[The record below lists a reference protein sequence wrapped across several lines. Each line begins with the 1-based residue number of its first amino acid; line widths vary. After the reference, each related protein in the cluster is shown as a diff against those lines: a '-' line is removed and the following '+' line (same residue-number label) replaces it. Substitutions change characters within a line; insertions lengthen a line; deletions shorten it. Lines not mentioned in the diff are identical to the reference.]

1 MESAVGKTSKKTGN
15 AVKLTIL
22 FLLLAVYMF
31 PFFLTIINAF
41 KSNAAILRTP
51 LSLTDPNG
59 LSLDN
64 FVLAFKEM
72 NFVNTFFNS
81 LVITVVSVV
90 IIVLLSSMTAYFFVR
105 MKWKINS
112 VLFGIMVA
120 AMIIPFQ
127 VIMIPLISIY
137 GGVLGLLANRGTLIF
152 MNVGFGLSMA
162 IFIYHGFI
170 KSGVPISLEEA
181 ATLDG
186 CSRLQTFFKVVFPL
200 LKPTTATIVVLDVLW
215 LWNDYLLPSLV
226 LTKEA
231 LYTLPLTTY
240 VFRGAYF
247 NNYGALMAGLVLS
260 TLPVIV
266 LYIFLQ
272 KQIISGVVSG
282 AVKS

>member
-1 MESAVGKTSKKTGN
+1 MDTTVGGTKKKVGN
-15 AVKLTIL
+15 IVKLIIL

-31 PFFLTIINAF
+31 PFFLTLINAF

-51 LSLTDPNG
+51 LSLSDPKG
-59 LSLDN
+59 LSFDN
-64 FVLAFKEM
+64 FILAFKEM
-72 NFVNTFFNS
+72 NFLNAFFNS
-81 LVITVVSVV
+81 LMITVISVA

-112 VLFGIMVA
+112 VLFAIMVA
-120 AMIIPFQ
+120 TMIIPFQ
-127 VIMIPLISIY
+127 VIMIPLMSIY
-137 GGVLGLLANRGTLIF
+137 GNMLGLLANRATLIF
-152 MNVGFGLSMA
+152 MNIGFGLSMA
-162 IFIYHGFI
+162 VFIYHGFI
-170 KSGVPISLEEA
+170 KSSVPISLEEA

-186 CSRLQTFFKVVFPL
+186 CSKLQTFFKVVFPL

-226 LTKEA
+226 LTKESI
-231 LYTLPLTTY
+231 YTLPLTTY
-240 VFRGAYF
+240 VFQGAYS
-247 NNYGALMAGLVLS
+247 NNYGALMAALVL
-260 TLPVIV
+260 TTFPVIV